1 MAALAAIFFFS
12 ATGLTLNHPDWFF
25 REQTTTVERSM
36 EPAWLKIDRPSPAGW
51 DEVDFGHQV
60 DKLSVVE
67 YLRAEH
73 KIAGRMTEFLTFDDQ
88 CEVTFQGPGY
98 AATARIQRDTGKYSL
113 STTCNDLIS
122 ILNDLHKGRQAG
134 PVWSWVIDISAIV
147 SALVAFSGFVL
158 VFYLKQNR
166 VLRIATA
173 VVGAVVLLWMILIAT
188 S

>member
-1 MAALAAIFFFS
+1 M
-12 ATGLTLNHPDWFF
+12 
-25 REQTTTVERSM
+25 RSY
-36 EPAWLKIDRPSPAGW
+36 LSGTRLCSDRQDP
-51 DEVDFGHQV
+51 
-60 DKLSVVE
+60 
-67 YLRAEH
+67 
-73 KIAGRMTEFLTFDDQ
+73 
-88 CEVTFQGPGY
+88 
-98 AATARIQRDTGKYSL
+98 QRDTGKYSL

>member
-1 MAALAAIFFFS
+1 MAKSTHRWIAKWSRWLHIYLSMAALAAIFFFS

-73 KIAGRMTEFLTFDDQ
+73 KIAGRMT
-88 CEVTFQGPGY
+88 
-98 AATARIQRDTGKYSL
+98 
-113 STTCNDLIS
+113 
-122 ILNDLHKGRQAG
+122 
-134 PVWSWVIDISAIV
+134 
-147 SALVAFSGFVL
+147 GF
-158 VFYLKQNR
+158 
-166 VLRIATA
+166 
-173 VVGAVVLLWMILIAT
+173 
-188 S
+188 

>member
-1 MAALAAIFFFS
+1 MGRSRLWAPS
-12 ATGLTLNHPDWFF
+12 
-25 REQTTTVERSM
+25 RQTVGGRV
-36 EPAWLKIDRPSPAGW
+36 PASRAQDCWKDDR
-51 DEVDFGHQV
+51 
-60 DKLSVVE
+60 
-67 YLRAEH
+67 
-73 KIAGRMTEFLTFDDQ
+73 FLTFDDQ
-88 CEVTFQGPGY
+88 CEVTFQVPGY

-147 SALVAFSGFVL
+147 SALVTFSGFVL